1 MRSPTDRK
9 DWSSTMANDKRDSS
23 KRPSSSRTGASGP
36 AKKKAPARSSQTK
49 KPAAGRSGAASGRS
63 GTAARSTGRPASSPA
78 GSAKKPAGTR
88 KKNTR
93 GRKVVIILLV
103 VLIVISLLFIFFTG
117 RYLYLQFAS
126 PKDSVSDT
134 PLSSYDTTPETD
146 VDKVAYFAFGL
157 MGATATD
164 PTELLSL
171 VCYDKQAKTIRI
183 LEIPMDTYL
192 GDSDLFA
199 VKKTSEVWANP
210 KPVSW
215 CEYEAKRVYSDEIVD
230 GKHTYCGQEV
240 TEKAGSA
247 SGNLISIFN
256 EQYAMPVD
264 NFFLLPQE
272 AFVKLVDLVDGVD
285 VQLDSKQKLDGITYE
300 AGVQTLGGQA
310 ALEYVLQKDK
320 GVKGDIDRIVRQRR
334 VMLALFQRLSAREVK
349 DLKENIIGPLMNGST
364 PIRCNSGTGAMRS
377 MLIHPSNKELEEMTL
392 SQALSTMLHDMGQ
405 VSLADITAYVIPGE
419 AASANSVAYYSVHRA
434 ELATLL
440 ASSFNPYGIPVTE
453 ASLQVTELAVDG
465 ASDTHTQAMSEIAV
479 AQSGMK
485 APEESSAA

>member
-1 MRSPTDRK
+1 
-9 DWSSTMANDKRDSS
+9 MANDKRDSS
-23 KRPSSSRTGASGP
+23 KRPASSRTGASGP

-49 KPAAGRSGAASGRS
+49 RPAS
-63 GTAARSTGRPASSPA
+63 GRPASRSGRPASPPA
-78 GSAKKPAGTR
+78 AANRNGAAAQKKPAGTR

-117 RYLYLQFAS
+117 RYLYLQIAS
-126 PKDSVSDT
+126 PKESASDT

-199 VKKTSEVWANP
+199 VKKTSEVWGNP
-210 KPVSW
+210 KPVIW
-215 CEYEAKRVYSDEIVD
+215 CEYEAKRVYSDEVAD
-230 GKHTYCGQEV
+230 GKHTYCGHEV

-247 SGNLISIFN
+247 SGGLISIFN

-272 AFVKLVDLVDGVD
+272 ALVKLVDLVDGVD
-285 VQLDSKQKLDGITYE
+285 VQIDSKQKLGGITYE
-300 AGVQTLGGQA
+300 PGVQTLGGQA

-320 GVKGDIDRIVRQRR
+320 GVGGDIDRLLRQRR

-349 DLKENIIGPLMNGST
+349 DLKDNIIGPLMNGST
-364 PIRCNSGTGAMRS
+364 PIRSNSGTGAMRS
-377 MLIHPSNKELEEMTL
+377 MLIKPSNKEMDEMTL
-392 SQALSTMLHDMGQ
+392 SLALSTMLHDMGQ
-405 VSLADITAYVIPGE
+405 VQLADITACVIPGE

-440 ASSFNPYGIPVTE
+440 NSSFNPYGIAVTE
-453 ASLQVTELAVDG
+453 ANLQVTELAAGG

-479 AQSGMK
+479 PQSGMK

>member
-1 MRSPTDRK
+1 
-9 DWSSTMANDKRDSS
+9 MANDKRDSS
-23 KRPSSSRTGASGP
+23 KRPASSRTGASGP
-36 AKKKAPARSSQTK
+36 AKKKAPARSSQTNR
-49 KPAAGRSGAASGRS
+49 PAS
-63 GTAARSTGRPASSPA
+63 GRPASRSGRPASPPA
-78 GSAKKPAGTR
+78 AANRNGAAAQKKPAGTR

-117 RYLYLQFAS
+117 RYLYLQIAS
-126 PKDSVSDT
+126 PKESASDT

-199 VKKTSEVWANP
+199 VKKTSEVWGNP
-210 KPVSW
+210 KPVIW
-215 CEYEAKRVYSDEIVD
+215 CEYEAKRVYSDEVAD
-230 GKHTYCGQEV
+230 GKHTYCGHEV

-247 SGNLISIFN
+247 SGGLISIFN

-272 AFVKLVDLVDGVD
+272 ALVKLVDLVDGVD
-285 VQLDSKQKLDGITYE
+285 VQIDSKQKLGGITYE
-300 AGVQTLGGQA
+300 PGVQTLGGQA

-320 GVKGDIDRIVRQRR
+320 GVGGDIDRLLRQRR

-349 DLKENIIGPLMNGST
+349 DLKDNIIGPLMNGST
-364 PIRCNSGTGAMRS
+364 PIRSNSGTAAMRS
-377 MLIHPSNKELEEMTL
+377 MLIKPSNKEMDEMTL
-392 SQALSTMLHDMGQ
+392 SLALSTMLHDMGQ
-405 VSLADITAYVIPGE
+405 VQLADITACVIPGE

-440 ASSFNPYGIPVTE
+440 NSSFNPYGIAVTE
-453 ASLQVTELAVDG
+453 ANLQVTELAAGG

-479 AQSGMK
+479 PQSGMK

>member
-1 MRSPTDRK
+1 
-9 DWSSTMANDKRDSS
+9 MANDKRDSR
-23 KRPSSSRTGASGP
+23 KRPASSRTGASGP
-36 AKKKAPARSSQTK
+36 AKNKAPARSSQTK
-49 KPAAGRSGAASGRS
+49 RPAS
-63 GTAARSTGRPASSPA
+63 GRPASRSGRPASPPA
-78 GSAKKPAGTR
+78 AANRNGAAAQKKPAGTR

-103 VLIVISLLFIFFTG
+103 VLLVISLLFIFFTG
-117 RYLYLQFAS
+117 RYLYLQIAS
-126 PKDSVSDT
+126 PKESASDT

-199 VKKTSEVWANP
+199 VKKTSEVWGNP
-210 KPVSW
+210 KPVIW
-215 CEYEAKRVYSDEIVD
+215 CEYEAKRVYSDEVAD
-230 GKHTYCGQEV
+230 GKHTYCGHEV

-247 SGNLISIFN
+247 SGGLISIFN

-272 AFVKLVDLVDGVD
+272 ALVKLVDLVDGVD
-285 VQLDSKQKLDGITYE
+285 VQIDSKQKLGGITYE
-300 AGVQTLGGQA
+300 PGVQTLGGQA

-320 GVKGDIDRIVRQRR
+320 GVGGDIDRLLRQRR

-349 DLKENIIGPLMNGST
+349 DLKDNIIGPLMNGST
-364 PIRCNSGTGAMRS
+364 PIRSNSGTGAMRS
-377 MLIHPSNKELEEMTL
+377 MLIKPSNKEMDEMTL
-392 SQALSTMLHDMGQ
+392 SLALSTMLHDMGQ
-405 VSLADITAYVIPGE
+405 VQLADITACVIPGE

-440 ASSFNPYGIPVTE
+440 NSSFNPYGIAVTE
-453 ASLQVTELAVDG
+453 ANLQVTELAAGG

-479 AQSGMK
+479 PQSGMK

>member
-1 MRSPTDRK
+1 
-9 DWSSTMANDKRDSS
+9 MANDKRDSS
-23 KRPSSSRTGASGP
+23 KRPASSRTGASGP

-49 KPAAGRSGAASGRS
+49 RPAS
-63 GTAARSTGRPASSPA
+63 GRPASRSGRPASPPA
-78 GSAKKPAGTR
+78 AANRNGAAAQKKPAGTR

-117 RYLYLQFAS
+117 RYLYLQIAS
-126 PKDSVSDT
+126 PKESASDT

-199 VKKTSEVWANP
+199 VKKTSEVWGNP
-210 KPVSW
+210 KPVIW
-215 CEYEAKRVYSDEIVD
+215 CEYEAKRVYSDEVAD
-230 GKHTYCGQEV
+230 GKHTYCGHEV

-247 SGNLISIFN
+247 SGGLISIFN

-272 AFVKLVDLVDGVD
+272 ALVKLVDLVDGVD
-285 VQLDSKQKLDGITYE
+285 VQIDSKQKLGGITYE
-300 AGVQTLGGQA
+300 PGVQTLGGQA

-320 GVKGDIDRIVRQRR
+320 GVGGDIDRLLRQRR

-349 DLKENIIGPLMNGST
+349 DLKDNIIGPLMNGST
-364 PIRCNSGTGAMRS
+364 PIRSNSGTGAMRS
-377 MLIHPSNKELEEMTL
+377 MLIKPSNKEMDEMTL

-405 VSLADITAYVIPGE
+405 VQLADITACVIPGE

-440 ASSFNPYGIPVTE
+440 NSSFNPYGIAVTE
-453 ASLQVTELAVDG
+453 ANLQVTELAAGG

-479 AQSGMK
+479 PQSGMK